1 MCLVSQTEL
10 KHSRTC
16 LLGDMLKVMT
26 IESYSTTQTTPSLLT
41 AYCCPGKTALSV
53 LWSLEKKQKTAES
66 GL

>member
-1 MCLVSQTEL
+1 
-10 KHSRTC
+10 
-16 LLGDMLKVMT
+16 MT

>member
-1 MCLVSQTEL
+1 
-10 KHSRTC
+10 
-16 LLGDMLKVMT
+16 MT

-53 LWSLEKKQKTAES
+53 LWSLKKTKKTAES